1 MSKKQIETP
10 RKSPIFDEISTDN
23 AHAPSFNILSQTPR
37 LKLFKF
43 RSPNKKDKN
52 NEANQ
57 SATTAN
63 QRGKKRKRKKL
74 VETPPEFDSDLD
86 SNFIGQTKKK
96 KTKKA
101 TKVEVAETSKPYT
114 RRKTKKDEPELPK
127 SKNPKKVVKISTILW
142 HYGKTKNED
151 GAINKS
157 EVIGTVASKFGGPRI
172 AKEHVSDTTNYP
184 TPIPPTRNLVS
195 NEIQQKCQTGQVYEV
210 SKRNT

>member
-10 RKSPIFDEISTDN
+10 RKSPIFDGISTDD
-23 AHAPSFNILSQTPR
+23 AHAPLFNILSQTPR

-43 RSPNKKDKN
+43 RPSNQKVKN

-63 QRGKKRKRKKL
+63 QRGKKRKGKKL
-74 VETPPEFDSDLD
+74 VETPPEYDSDSD

-114 RRKTKKDEPELPK
+114 RRKTKKDESKLPK
-127 SKNPKKVVKISTILW
+127 SKKPKKVVKMW
-142 HYGKTKNED
+142 HYGKAKNED
-151 GAINKS
+151 GVITES
-157 EVIGTVASKFGGPRI
+157 EVTGTVASKFGKPRI
-172 AKEHVSDTTNYP
+172 AKEHVPDTTNYP
-184 TPIPPTRNLVS
+184 TPIPPARKL
-195 NEIQQKCQTGQVYEV
+195 K
-210 SKRNT
+210 